1 MNHLINRRI
10 TDATHSTQSMR
21 GFTIIEL
28 MLAMA
33 FISMLLLAIALTLV
47 QIANIYN
54 HGNIS
59 KDVNTSSRAIS
70 DELTSAFTS
79 SGSFSLLPADHHY
92 VVMSRSGI
100 PIGGRLCMGE
110 YSYIWNYAA
119 ALSPVGTYPNP
130 SPDTTRNIYN
140 LPGATPSQLA
150 ATNYVQVGSTA
161 ARHEISLVKAPDAS
175 GAYCIPTAL
184 TPSGYPNINPVGATE
199 LLRTGDHGIVLHYL
213 SITTAATATDSLSAQ
228 QLYKITFVLGTPDV
242 NAVPGAL
249 ANITCKAPGTAGADI
264 NYCSVQKFTLVLR
277 VVSGVN

>member
-1 MNHLINRRI
+1 
-10 TDATHSTQSMR
+10 
-21 GFTIIEL
+21 

-54 HGNIS
+54 HGNIA

-70 DELTSAFTS
+70 DELTLALTS

-92 VVMSRSGI
+92 VVMSNGGT
-100 PIGGRLCMGE
+100 PIGGRLCVGK

-119 ALSPVGTYPNP
+119 ALSPAGTYPNP
-130 SPDTTRNIYN
+130 NPDTTRNVY
-140 LPGATPSQLA
+140 LPSATPNISANVVKIGSA
-150 ATNYVQVGSTA
+150 ATRY
-161 ARHEISLVKAPDAS
+161 EISFVKAPDAS
-175 GAYCIPTAL
+175 GAYCTKTAA
-184 TPSGYPNINPVGATE
+184 TPSGYPNVNPVGATE

-213 SITTAATATDSLSAQ
+213 DITTAATATDSLSAQ
-228 QLYKITFVLGTPDV
+228 QLYKVTFVLGTPDV
-242 NAVPGAL
+242 NALTGTL
-249 ANITCKAPGTAGADI
+249 ANITCKTPGAAGADT